1 MLLLTYILN
10 MLAYR
15 KYHSS
20 ADTVIQL
27 GICVNVNVSDA
38 TSAYT
43 YRS

>member
-1 MLLLTYILN
+1 

-27 GICVNVNVSDA
+27 GICVNVNVSDVTYA